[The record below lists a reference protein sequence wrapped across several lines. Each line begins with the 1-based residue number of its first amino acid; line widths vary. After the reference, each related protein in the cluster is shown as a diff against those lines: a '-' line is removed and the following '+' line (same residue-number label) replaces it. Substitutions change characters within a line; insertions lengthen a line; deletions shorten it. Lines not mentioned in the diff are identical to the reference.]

1 MMKKHG
7 MQRLHYTQR
16 TKNTYRVLKKILK
29 LIFTILIV
37 GVLYIGFIAIRIWNY
52 GNADERTQ
60 ADAVMILGAAAW
72 HNNPSPVF
80 AERIR
85 HGIWLYEN
93 GYVDYIIFTG
103 GYGTGAEYSEAYV
116 ARNYALQ
123 VGIPSESILIEE
135 YSRTT
140 FGNFSYAIHLIED
153 HDIETV
159 IIVSDPLHMMRAMRM
174 ARDAGLNAYSSPTP
188 TSMYQTL
195 NTQLPF
201 LRREVMFYIGYQIV
215 RIFR

>member
-1 MMKKHG
+1 MIKERGQFK
-7 MQRLHYTQR
+7 
-16 TKNTYRVLKKILK
+16 VKKILK
-29 LIFTILIV
+29 IIGAIFLAM
-37 GVLYIGFIAIRIWNY
+37 VLYVVFIAISIWRY
-52 GNADERTQ
+52 GNVDERQQ
-60 ADAVMILGAAAW
+60 ADAVIILGAAAW

-116 ARNYALQ
+116 ARTYALAA
-123 VGIPSESILIEE
+123 GIPEESILIEE

-140 FGNFSYAIHLIED
+140 ESNFSYAMHLMEV
-153 HDIETV
+153 HEIETV
-159 IIVSDPLHMMRAMRM
+159 IIVSDPLHMKRAMRM
-174 ARDAGLNAYSSPTP
+174 ARDAGLRAYSSPTP

-195 NTQLPF
+195 GTQLPF
-201 LRREVMFYIGYQIV
+201 LRREVTYYIGYRVV
-215 RIFR
+215 RILR

>member
-1 MMKKHG
+1 MIKERKQIKVG
-7 MQRLHYTQR
+7 
-16 TKNTYRVLKKILK
+16 KILK
-29 LIFTILIV
+29 IIGAALLAV
-37 GVLYIGFIAIRIWNY
+37 MLYIAFIAISIWRY
-52 GNADERTQ
+52 GNVDERTE
-60 ADAVMILGAAAW
+60 ADAVIILGAAAW

-80 AERIR
+80 LERIR
-85 HGIWLYEN
+85 HGIWLYQN

-116 ARNYALQ
+116 ARTYAIAA
-123 VGIPSESILIEE
+123 GIPLESILIEE

-140 FGNFSYAIHLIED
+140 ESNFSYAISLMET

-159 IIVSDPLHMMRAMRM
+159 IIVSDPLHMKRAMRM
-174 ARDAGLNAYSSPTP
+174 ARDAGLSAYSSPTP

-195 NTQLPF
+195 GTQLPF
-201 LRREVMFYIGYQIV
+201 LRREVMYYIGYQIV